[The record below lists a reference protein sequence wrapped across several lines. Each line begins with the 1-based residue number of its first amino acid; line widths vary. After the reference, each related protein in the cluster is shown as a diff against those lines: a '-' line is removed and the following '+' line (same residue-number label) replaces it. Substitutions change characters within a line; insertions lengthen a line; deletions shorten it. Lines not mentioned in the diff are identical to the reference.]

1 MNFYRDENVS
11 VITDTH
17 FGRTFKEGVSLDR
30 RGEYEAKILDD
41 FGEFLLHPQ
50 TNIVVHAGDL
60 FDTPEVNYEVLL
72 KVYSKIRNAA
82 LENKDETIYYFIA
95 GNHDLNKD
103 DSKNEHCSFRLLQIL
118 LKTEKN
124 VHFVFNNPFLFSM
137 LEKKPNGNLINLILF
152 PWDYKNSELT
162 TSYMSEANY
171 TIEHF
176 DESVP
181 EANYVIGHF
190 NDPVPEAIA
199 NFKGVKLSGH
209 FHKRHLTADG
219 TFFVGSFYPI
229 AFGEESDDSEMITLT
244 LNQYEN
250 MNNEELKNKRV
261 RILLKEGETLPVEHD
276 CLQLIGKK
284 VSEEKEV
291 NLEVTQCED
300 CDFKQMFF
308 ECLKD
313 CNLRDELWTAYLK
326 GKNNA

>member
-95 GNHDLNKD
+95 GNHDLNRD

-118 LKTEKN
+118 LKTERN
-124 VHFVFNNPFLFSM
+124 VEFV
-137 LEKKPNGNLINLILF
+137 LENLVVRRDNAVIDLF
-152 PWDYKNSELT
+152 PWDYKNE
-162 TSYMSEANY
+162 E
-171 TIEHF
+171 F
-176 DESVP
+176 KVFP

-199 NFKGVKLSGH
+199 NFKGIKLSGH

-313 CNLRDELWTAYLK
+313 CKLRDELWTAYLK

>member
-60 FDTPEVNYEVLL
+60 FDTPEVSCEVLL
-72 KVYSKIRNAA
+72 NVYSKIRNAA
-82 LENKDETIYYFIA
+82 LENPLVCYYFIA
-95 GNHDLNKD
+95 GNHDLNRD

-118 LKTEKN
+118 LKTERN
-124 VHFVFNNPFLFSM
+124 VEFV
-137 LEKKPNGNLINLILF
+137 LENLVVRRDNAVIDLF
-152 PWDYKNSELT
+152 PWSYKE
-162 TSYMSEANY
+162 
-171 TIEHF
+171 
-176 DESVP
+176 DEIKVFP

-199 NFKGVKLSGH
+199 NFKGIKLSGH

-284 VSEEKEV
+284 VNEEKDI

-313 CNLRDELWTAYLK
+313 CKLRDELWTAYLK

>member
-72 KVYSKIRNAA
+72 KIYSKIRNAA
-82 LENKDETIYYFIA
+82 LENPLVCYYFIA
-95 GNHDLNKD
+95 GNHDLNRD

-124 VHFVFNNPFLFSM
+124 VEFV
-137 LEKKPNGNLINLILF
+137 LENLVVCRDNAVIDLF
-152 PWDYKNSELT
+152 PWDYKNE
-162 TSYMSEANY
+162 E
-171 TIEHF
+171 F
-176 DESVP
+176 KVFP

-199 NFKGVKLSGH
+199 NFKGIKLSGH

-284 VSEEKEV
+284 VSEEKDI

-313 CNLRDELWTAYLK
+313 CKLRDELWTAYLK

>member
-82 LENKDETIYYFIA
+82 LENPLVCYYFIA
-95 GNHDLNKD
+95 GNHDLNRD

-118 LKTEKN
+118 LKTERN
-124 VHFVFNNPFLFSM
+124 VEFV
-137 LEKKPNGNLINLILF
+137 LENLVVRRDNAVINLF
-152 PWDYKNSELT
+152 PWDYKNE
-162 TSYMSEANY
+162 E
-171 TIEHF
+171 F
-176 DESVP
+176 KVFP

-190 NDPVPEAIA
+190 DDPVPEAIA
-199 NFKGVKLSGH
+199 NFKGIKLSGH

>member
-82 LENKDETIYYFIA
+82 LENPLVCYYFIA
-95 GNHDLNKD
+95 GNHDLNRD

-118 LKTEKN
+118 LKTERN
-124 VHFVFNNPFLFSM
+124 VEFV
-137 LEKKPNGNLINLILF
+137 LENLVVRRDNAVINLF
-152 PWDYKNSELT
+152 PWSYKE
-162 TSYMSEANY
+162 
-171 TIEHF
+171 
-176 DESVP
+176 DEIKVFP

-199 NFKGVKLSGH
+199 NFKGIKLSGH

-276 CLQLIGKK
+276 CRQLIGKK

-313 CNLRDELWTAYLK
+313 CKLRDELWTAYLK

>member
-82 LENKDETIYYFIA
+82 LENPLVCYYFIA
-95 GNHDLNKD
+95 GNHDLNRD

-118 LKTEKN
+118 LKTERN
-124 VHFVFNNPFLFSM
+124 VEFV
-137 LEKKPNGNLINLILF
+137 LENLVVRRDNAVIDLF
-152 PWDYKNSELT
+152 PWDYKNEEFKV
-162 TSYMSEANY
+162 Y
-171 TIEHF
+171 
-176 DESVP
+176 P

-199 NFKGVKLSGH
+199 NFKGIKLSGH

-284 VSEEKEV
+284 VNEEKDI

-313 CNLRDELWTAYLK
+313 CKLRDELWTAYLK

>member
-41 FGEFLLHPQ
+41 FGEFLSHPQ

-82 LENKDETIYYFIA
+82 LENPLVCYYFIA
-95 GNHDLNKD
+95 GNHDLNRD

-118 LKTEKN
+118 LKTERN
-124 VHFVFNNPFLFSM
+124 VEFV
-137 LEKKPNGNLINLILF
+137 LENLVVRRDNAVIDLF
-152 PWDYKNSELT
+152 PWDYKNE
-162 TSYMSEANY
+162 E
-171 TIEHF
+171 F
-176 DESVP
+176 KVFP
-181 EANYVIGHF
+181 EVNYVIGHF

-199 NFKGVKLSGH
+199 NFKGIKLSGH

-284 VSEEKEV
+284 VSEEKDI

>member
-95 GNHDLNKD
+95 GNHDLNRD

-118 LKTEKN
+118 LKTERN
-124 VHFVFNNPFLFSM
+124 VEFV
-137 LEKKPNGNLINLILF
+137 LENLVVRRDNAVIDLF
-152 PWDYKNSELT
+152 PWDYKNEEFKV
-162 TSYMSEANY
+162 Y
-171 TIEHF
+171 
-176 DESVP
+176 P

-199 NFKGVKLSGH
+199 NFKGIKLSGH

-313 CNLRDELWTAYLK
+313 CKLRDELWTAYLK

>member
-41 FGEFLLHPQ
+41 FGEFLSHPQ

-82 LENKDETIYYFIA
+82 LENPLVCYYFIA
-95 GNHDLNKD
+95 GNHDLNRD

-118 LKTEKN
+118 LKTERN
-124 VHFVFNNPFLFSM
+124 VEFV
-137 LEKKPNGNLINLILF
+137 LENLVVRRDNAVIDLF
-152 PWDYKNSELT
+152 PWDYKNEEFKV
-162 TSYMSEANY
+162 Y
-171 TIEHF
+171 
-176 DESVP
+176 P

-199 NFKGVKLSGH
+199 NFKGIKLSGH

-219 TFFVGSFYPI
+219 TFFVGSLYPI

-250 MNNEELKNKRV
+250 INNEELKNKRV

-284 VSEEKEV
+284 VNEEKDI

>member
-72 KVYSKIRNAA
+72 NVYSKIRNAA
-82 LENKDETIYYFIA
+82 LENPLVCYYFIA
-95 GNHDLNKD
+95 GNHDLNRD

-124 VHFVFNNPFLFSM
+124 VEFV
-137 LEKKPNGNLINLILF
+137 LENLVVRRDNAVIDLF
-152 PWDYKNSELT
+152 PWDYKNEEFKV
-162 TSYMSEANY
+162 Y
-171 TIEHF
+171 
-176 DESVP
+176 P

-199 NFKGVKLSGH
+199 NFKGIKLSGH

-284 VSEEKEV
+284 VSEEKDI

-313 CNLRDELWTAYLK
+313 CKLRDELWTAYLK

>member
-72 KVYSKIRNAA
+72 KIYSKIRNAA
-82 LENKDETIYYFIA
+82 LENPLVCYYFIA
-95 GNHDLNKD
+95 GNHDLNRD

-124 VHFVFNNPFLFSM
+124 VEFV
-137 LEKKPNGNLINLILF
+137 LENLVVRRDNVVIDLF
-152 PWDYKNSELT
+152 PWDYKNE
-162 TSYMSEANY
+162 E
-171 TIEHF
+171 F
-176 DESVP
+176 KVFP

-199 NFKGVKLSGH
+199 NFKGIKLSGH

-284 VSEEKEV
+284 VSEEKDI

-313 CNLRDELWTAYLK
+313 CKLRDELWTAYLK

>member
-41 FGEFLLHPQ
+41 FGEFLSHPQ

-82 LENKDETIYYFIA
+82 LENPLVCYYFIA
-95 GNHDLNKD
+95 GNHDLNRD

-124 VHFVFNNPFLFSM
+124 VEFV
-137 LEKKPNGNLINLILF
+137 LENLVVCRDNAVIDLS
-152 PWDYKNSELT
+152 PWDYKNE
-162 TSYMSEANY
+162 E
-171 TIEHF
+171 F
-176 DESVP
+176 KVFP

-199 NFKGVKLSGH
+199 NFKGIKLSGH

-219 TFFVGSFYPI
+219 TFFVGSLYPI

-284 VSEEKEV
+284 VSEEKDI

-313 CNLRDELWTAYLK
+313 CKLRDELWTAYLK

>member
-82 LENKDETIYYFIA
+82 LENPLVCYYFIA
-95 GNHDLNKD
+95 GNHDLNRD
-103 DSKNEHCSFRLLQIL
+103 DSKNEHCSFRLLQTL
-118 LKTEKN
+118 LKTERN
-124 VHFVFNNPFLFSM
+124 VEFV
-137 LEKKPNGNLINLILF
+137 LENLVVRRDNAVIDLF
-152 PWDYKNSELT
+152 PWDYKNE
-162 TSYMSEANY
+162 E
-171 TIEHF
+171 F
-176 DESVP
+176 KVFP

-199 NFKGVKLSGH
+199 NFKGIKLSGH

-229 AFGEESDDSEMITLT
+229 AFGEESDNSEMITLT

-284 VSEEKEV
+284 VNEEKDI

-313 CNLRDELWTAYLK
+313 CKLRDELWTAYLK

>member
-11 VITDTH
+11 IITDTH

-82 LENKDETIYYFIA
+82 LENPLVCYYFIA
-95 GNHDLNKD
+95 GNHDLNRD

-118 LKTEKN
+118 LKTERN
-124 VHFVFNNPFLFSM
+124 VEFV
-137 LEKKPNGNLINLILF
+137 LENLVVRRDNAVIDLF
-152 PWDYKNSELT
+152 PWDYKNE
-162 TSYMSEANY
+162 E
-171 TIEHF
+171 F
-176 DESVP
+176 KVFP

-199 NFKGVKLSGH
+199 NFKGIKLSGH

-229 AFGEESDDSEMITLT
+229 AFGEESDNSEMITLT

>member
-41 FGEFLLHPQ
+41 FGKFLLHPQ

-82 LENKDETIYYFIA
+82 LENPLVCYYFIA
-95 GNHDLNKD
+95 GNHDLNRD

-118 LKTEKN
+118 LTTERN
-124 VHFVFNNPFLFSM
+124 VEFV
-137 LEKKPNGNLINLILF
+137 LENLVVRRDNAVIDLF
-152 PWDYKNSELT
+152 PWDYKNE
-162 TSYMSEANY
+162 E
-171 TIEHF
+171 F
-176 DESVP
+176 KVFP

-199 NFKGVKLSGH
+199 NFKGIKLSGH

-284 VSEEKEV
+284 VNEEKDI
-291 NLEVTQCED
+291 NLEVTQYED

-313 CNLRDELWTAYLK
+313 CKLRDELWTAYLK

>member
-41 FGEFLLHPQ
+41 FGEFLSHPQ

-82 LENKDETIYYFIA
+82 LENPLVCYYFIA
-95 GNHDLNKD
+95 GNHDLNRD

-118 LKTEKN
+118 LKTERN
-124 VHFVFNNPFLFSM
+124 VEFV
-137 LEKKPNGNLINLILF
+137 LENLVVRRDNAVIDLF
-152 PWDYKNSELT
+152 PWDYKNE
-162 TSYMSEANY
+162 E
-171 TIEHF
+171 F
-176 DESVP
+176 KVFP
-181 EANYVIGHF
+181 EANYAIGHF

-199 NFKGVKLSGH
+199 NFKGIKLSGH

-313 CNLRDELWTAYLK
+313 CKLRDELWTAYLK

>member
-41 FGEFLLHPQ
+41 FGEFLSHPQ

-82 LENKDETIYYFIA
+82 LENPLVCYYFIA
-95 GNHDLNKD
+95 GNHDLNRD

-118 LKTEKN
+118 LKTERN
-124 VHFVFNNPFLFSM
+124 VEFV
-137 LEKKPNGNLINLILF
+137 LENLVVRRDNAVIDLF
-152 PWDYKNSELT
+152 PWDYKNE
-162 TSYMSEANY
+162 E
-171 TIEHF
+171 F
-176 DESVP
+176 KVFP

-199 NFKGVKLSGH
+199 NFKGIKLSGH
-209 FHKRHLTADG
+209 FHKRQLTADG

>member
-41 FGEFLLHPQ
+41 FGEFLLYPQ

-124 VHFVFNNPFLFSM
+124 VEFV
-137 LEKKPNGNLINLILF
+137 LENLVVRRDNAVIDLF
-152 PWDYKNSELT
+152 PWDYKNE
-162 TSYMSEANY
+162 E
-171 TIEHF
+171 F
-176 DESVP
+176 KVFP

-199 NFKGVKLSGH
+199 NFKGIKLSGH

-219 TFFVGSFYPI
+219 TFFVGSLYPI

-284 VSEEKEV
+284 VNEEKDI

-313 CNLRDELWTAYLK
+313 CKLRDELWTAYLK

>member
-30 RGEYEAKILDD
+30 HGEYEAKILDD

-72 KVYSKIRNAA
+72 KIYSKIRNAA
-82 LENKDETIYYFIA
+82 LENPSVCYYFIA
-95 GNHDLNKD
+95 GNHDLNRD

-118 LKTEKN
+118 LKTERN
-124 VHFVFNNPFLFSM
+124 VEFV
-137 LEKKPNGNLINLILF
+137 LENLVVCRDNAVIDLF
-152 PWDYKNSELT
+152 PWDYKNE
-162 TSYMSEANY
+162 E
-171 TIEHF
+171 F
-176 DESVP
+176 KVFP

-199 NFKGVKLSGH
+199 NFKGIKLSGH

-284 VSEEKEV
+284 VSEEKDI

-313 CNLRDELWTAYLK
+313 CKLRDELWTAYLK

>member
-82 LENKDETIYYFIA
+82 LENPLVCYYFIA
-95 GNHDLNKD
+95 GNHDLNRD

-118 LKTEKN
+118 LKTERN
-124 VHFVFNNPFLFSM
+124 VEFV
-137 LEKKPNGNLINLILF
+137 LENLVVRRDNAVIDLF
-152 PWDYKNSELT
+152 PWDYKNE
-162 TSYMSEANY
+162 E
-171 TIEHF
+171 F
-176 DESVP
+176 KVFP

-199 NFKGVKLSGH
+199 NFKGIKLSGH

>member
-82 LENKDETIYYFIA
+82 LENPSVCYYFIA
-95 GNHDLNKD
+95 GNHDLNRD

-118 LKTEKN
+118 LKTERN
-124 VHFVFNNPFLFSM
+124 VEFV
-137 LEKKPNGNLINLILF
+137 LENLVVRRDNAVIDLF
-152 PWDYKNSELT
+152 PWDYKNE
-162 TSYMSEANY
+162 E
-171 TIEHF
+171 F
-176 DESVP
+176 KVFP

-199 NFKGVKLSGH
+199 NFKGIKLSGH

-313 CNLRDELWTAYLK
+313 CKLRDELWTAYLK

>member
-82 LENKDETIYYFIA
+82 LENPLVCYYFIA
-95 GNHDLNKD
+95 GNHDLNRD

-118 LKTEKN
+118 LKTERN
-124 VHFVFNNPFLFSM
+124 VEFV
-137 LEKKPNGNLINLILF
+137 LENLVVRRDNAVIDLF
-152 PWDYKNSELT
+152 PWDYKNE
-162 TSYMSEANY
+162 E
-171 TIEHF
+171 F
-176 DESVP
+176 KVFP

-199 NFKGVKLSGH
+199 NFKGIKLSGH

-229 AFGEESDDSEMITLT
+229 AFGEESDNSEMITLT

-300 CDFKQMFF
+300 CDFKQIFF

-313 CNLRDELWTAYLK
+313 CKLRDELWTAYLK

>member
-82 LENKDETIYYFIA
+82 LENPLVCYYFIA
-95 GNHDLNKD
+95 GNHDLNRD

-118 LKTEKN
+118 LKTERN
-124 VHFVFNNPFLFSM
+124 VEFV
-137 LEKKPNGNLINLILF
+137 LENLVVRRDNAVIDLF
-152 PWDYKNSELT
+152 PWDYKNE
-162 TSYMSEANY
+162 E
-171 TIEHF
+171 F
-176 DESVP
+176 KVFP

-199 NFKGVKLSGH
+199 NFKGIKLSGH

-250 MNNEELKNKRV
+250 MDNEELKNKRV

-284 VSEEKEV
+284 VNEEKDI

-313 CNLRDELWTAYLK
+313 CKLRDELWTAYLK

>member
-60 FDTPEVNYEVLL
+60 FDTPEVSCEVLL
-72 KVYSKIRNAA
+72 NVYSKIRTAA
-82 LENKDETIYYFIA
+82 LENPLVCYYFIA
-95 GNHDLNKD
+95 GNHDLNRD

-118 LKTEKN
+118 LKTERN
-124 VHFVFNNPFLFSM
+124 VEFV
-137 LEKKPNGNLINLILF
+137 LENLVVRRDNAVIDLF
-152 PWDYKNSELT
+152 PWDYKNEEFKVS
-162 TSYMSEANY
+162 
-171 TIEHF
+171 
-176 DESVP
+176 P

-199 NFKGVKLSGH
+199 NFKGIKLSGH

-313 CNLRDELWTAYLK
+313 CKLRDELWTAYLK

>member
-50 TNIVVHAGDL
+50 TNLVVHAGDL
-60 FDTPEVNYEVLL
+60 FDTPEVSCEVLL
-72 KVYSKIRNAA
+72 NVYNKIRNAA
-82 LENKDETIYYFIA
+82 LENPLVCYYFIA
-95 GNHDLNKD
+95 GNHDLNRD
-103 DSKNEHCSFRLLQIL
+103 DSKNDHCSFRLLQIL
-118 LKTEKN
+118 LKTERN
-124 VHFVFNNPFLFSM
+124 VEFV
-137 LEKKPNGNLINLILF
+137 LENLVVRRDNAVIDLF
-152 PWDYKNSELT
+152 PWDYKE
-162 TSYMSEANY
+162 
-171 TIEHF
+171 
-176 DESVP
+176 DEIKVFP

-199 NFKGVKLSGH
+199 NFKGIKLSGH

-284 VSEEKEV
+284 VSEEKDI

-313 CNLRDELWTAYLK
+313 CKLRDELWTAYLK

>member
-41 FGEFLLHPQ
+41 FGEFLLHPR

-82 LENKDETIYYFIA
+82 LENPLVCYYFIA
-95 GNHDLNKD
+95 GNHDLNRD

-118 LKTEKN
+118 LKTERN
-124 VHFVFNNPFLFSM
+124 VEFV
-137 LEKKPNGNLINLILF
+137 LENLVVRRDNAVINLF
-152 PWDYKNSELT
+152 PWSYKE
-162 TSYMSEANY
+162 
-171 TIEHF
+171 
-176 DESVP
+176 DEIKVFP

-190 NDPVPEAIA
+190 NDPVPEPIA
-199 NFKGVKLSGH
+199 NFKGIKLSGH

-229 AFGEESDDSEMITLT
+229 AFGEESDNSEMNTLT
-244 LNQYEN
+244 LSQYEN

-313 CNLRDELWTAYLK
+313 CKLRDELWTAYLK

>member
-30 RGEYEAKILDD
+30 RGEYEAKILND
-41 FGEFLLHPQ
+41 FGEFLSHPQ

-82 LENKDETIYYFIA
+82 LENPLVCYHFIA
-95 GNHDLNKD
+95 GNHDLNRD

-118 LKTEKN
+118 LKTERN
-124 VHFVFNNPFLFSM
+124 VEFV
-137 LEKKPNGNLINLILF
+137 LENLVVRRDNAVIDLF
-152 PWDYKNSELT
+152 PWDYKNE
-162 TSYMSEANY
+162 E
-171 TIEHF
+171 F
-176 DESVP
+176 KVFP

-199 NFKGVKLSGH
+199 NFKGIKLSGH

-284 VSEEKEV
+284 VNEEKDI

-313 CNLRDELWTAYLK
+313 CKLRDELWTAYLK

>member
-41 FGEFLLHPQ
+41 FGEFLSHPQ

-82 LENKDETIYYFIA
+82 LENPLVCYYFIA
-95 GNHDLNKD
+95 GNHDLNRD

-118 LKTEKN
+118 LKTERN
-124 VHFVFNNPFLFSM
+124 VEFV
-137 LEKKPNGNLINLILF
+137 LENLVVRRDNAVIDLF
-152 PWDYKNSELT
+152 PWSYKE
-162 TSYMSEANY
+162 
-171 TIEHF
+171 
-176 DESVP
+176 DEIKVFP
-181 EANYVIGHF
+181 EANCVIGHF

-199 NFKGVKLSGH
+199 NFKGIKLSGH

-250 MNNEELKNKRV
+250 MNKEELKNKRV

-284 VSEEKEV
+284 VNEEKDI

-313 CNLRDELWTAYLK
+313 CKLRDELWTAYLK

>member
-82 LENKDETIYYFIA
+82 LENPLVCYYFIA
-95 GNHDLNKD
+95 GNHDLNRD

-118 LKTEKN
+118 LKTERN
-124 VHFVFNNPFLFSM
+124 VEFV
-137 LEKKPNGNLINLILF
+137 LENLVVRRDNAVIDLF
-152 PWDYKNSELT
+152 PWDYKNE
-162 TSYMSEANY
+162 E
-171 TIEHF
+171 F
-176 DESVP
+176 KVFP

-199 NFKGVKLSGH
+199 NFVGIKLSGH

-284 VSEEKEV
+284 VNEEKDI

-313 CNLRDELWTAYLK
+313 CKLRDELWTAYLK

>member
-82 LENKDETIYYFIA
+82 LENPLVCYYFIA
-95 GNHDLNKD
+95 GNHDLNRD

-118 LKTEKN
+118 LKTERN
-124 VHFVFNNPFLFSM
+124 VEFV
-137 LEKKPNGNLINLILF
+137 LENLVVRRDNAVIDLF
-152 PWDYKNSELT
+152 PWDYKNE
-162 TSYMSEANY
+162 E
-171 TIEHF
+171 F
-176 DESVP
+176 KVFP

-190 NDPVPEAIA
+190 NDPVPEVIA
-199 NFKGVKLSGH
+199 NFKGIKLSGH

-313 CNLRDELWTAYLK
+313 CKLRDELWTAYLK

>member
-82 LENKDETIYYFIA
+82 LENPSVCYYFIA
-95 GNHDLNKD
+95 GNHDLNRD

-118 LKTEKN
+118 LKTERN
-124 VHFVFNNPFLFSM
+124 VEFV
-137 LEKKPNGNLINLILF
+137 LENLVVRRDNAVIDLF
-152 PWDYKNSELT
+152 PWDYKNE
-162 TSYMSEANY
+162 E
-171 TIEHF
+171 F
-176 DESVP
+176 KVFP

-199 NFKGVKLSGH
+199 NFKGIKLSGH

-261 RILLKEGETLPVEHD
+261 RILLKEGETLPVEHN

-284 VSEEKEV
+284 VNEEKEV

-313 CNLRDELWTAYLK
+313 CKLRDELWTAYLK

>member
-82 LENKDETIYYFIA
+82 LENPLVCYYFIA
-95 GNHDLNKD
+95 GNHDLNRD

-118 LKTEKN
+118 LKTERN
-124 VHFVFNNPFLFSM
+124 VEFV
-137 LEKKPNGNLINLILF
+137 LENLVVRRDNAVIDLF
-152 PWDYKNSELT
+152 PWDYKNE
-162 TSYMSEANY
+162 E
-171 TIEHF
+171 F
-176 DESVP
+176 KVFP

-199 NFKGVKLSGH
+199 NFKGIKLSGH

-291 NLEVTQCED
+291 NLELTQCED

-313 CNLRDELWTAYLK
+313 CKLRDELWTAYLK

>member
-82 LENKDETIYYFIA
+82 LENPSVCYYFIA
-95 GNHDLNKD
+95 GNHDLNRD

-124 VHFVFNNPFLFSM
+124 VEFV
-137 LEKKPNGNLINLILF
+137 LENLVVRRDNVVIDLF
-152 PWDYKNSELT
+152 PWDYKNE
-162 TSYMSEANY
+162 E
-171 TIEHF
+171 F
-176 DESVP
+176 KVFP

-199 NFKGVKLSGH
+199 NFKGIKLSGH

-219 TFFVGSFYPI
+219 TFFVGSLYPI

-313 CNLRDELWTAYLK
+313 CKLRDELWTAYLK

>member
-82 LENKDETIYYFIA
+82 LENPLVCYYFIA
-95 GNHDLNKD
+95 GNHDLNRD

-118 LKTEKN
+118 LKTERN
-124 VHFVFNNPFLFSM
+124 VEFV
-137 LEKKPNGNLINLILF
+137 LENLVVRRDNAVIDLF
-152 PWDYKNSELT
+152 PWDYKNEEFKV
-162 TSYMSEANY
+162 Y
-171 TIEHF
+171 
-176 DESVP
+176 P

-199 NFKGVKLSGH
+199 NFKGIKLSGH

-229 AFGEESDDSEMITLT
+229 AFGEESDNSEMITLT

>member
-72 KVYSKIRNAA
+72 NVYSKIRNAA
-82 LENKDETIYYFIA
+82 LENPLVCYYFIA
-95 GNHDLNKD
+95 GNHDLNRD

-118 LKTEKN
+118 LKTERN
-124 VHFVFNNPFLFSM
+124 VEFV
-137 LEKKPNGNLINLILF
+137 LENLVVRRDNAVIDLF
-152 PWDYKNSELT
+152 PWDYKNE
-162 TSYMSEANY
+162 E
-171 TIEHF
+171 F
-176 DESVP
+176 KVFP

-199 NFKGVKLSGH
+199 NFKGIKLSGH

-229 AFGEESDDSEMITLT
+229 AFGEESDNSEMITLT

-313 CNLRDELWTAYLK
+313 CKLRDELWTAYLK

>member
-11 VITDTH
+11 VISDTH

-82 LENKDETIYYFIA
+82 LENPLVCYYFIA
-95 GNHDLNKD
+95 GNHDLNRD

-118 LKTEKN
+118 LKTERN
-124 VHFVFNNPFLFSM
+124 VEFV
-137 LEKKPNGNLINLILF
+137 LENLVVRRDNAVIDLF
-152 PWDYKNSELT
+152 PWDYKNEEFKVL
-162 TSYMSEANY
+162 
-171 TIEHF
+171 
-176 DESVP
+176 P
-181 EANYVIGHF
+181 EVNYVIGHF

-199 NFKGVKLSGH
+199 NFKGIKLSGH

-284 VSEEKEV
+284 VSEEKDI

-313 CNLRDELWTAYLK
+313 CKLRDELWTAYLK

>member
-82 LENKDETIYYFIA
+82 LENPLVCYYFIA
-95 GNHDLNKD
+95 GNHDLNRD

-124 VHFVFNNPFLFSM
+124 VEFV
-137 LEKKPNGNLINLILF
+137 LENLVVCRDNAVIDLF
-152 PWDYKNSELT
+152 PWDYKNE
-162 TSYMSEANY
+162 E
-171 TIEHF
+171 F
-176 DESVP
+176 KVFP

-199 NFKGVKLSGH
+199 NFKGIKLSGH

-284 VSEEKEV
+284 VSEEKDI

-313 CNLRDELWTAYLK
+313 CKLRDELWTAYLK